1 MSETKR
7 TYEVLRPIGWLGT
20 RFERGSKLELTDEQ
34 ARAFSTDDLRLSEPE
49 PAPAT
54 AGGKVEGEAA
64 VKPKRTRKAKK

>member
-1 MSETKR
+1 MSETKC
-7 TYEVLRPIGWLGT
+7 TYEVLRPIGWLGA
-20 RFERGSKLELTDEQ
+20 RLERGAKIQLTDEQ
-34 ARAFSTDDLRLSEPE
+34 ARAFSPDDIKLSEPE